1 MHPKRFSP
9 SDPPAAKPASTTL
22 ESWRSTGLV
31 MVVDDEPTVRD
42 VAAEL
47 LEVMGLTPHTCE
59 DGESALAYF
68 KQHAAEVRLVLLDA
82 RMPGMDGE
90 ATLREMQK
98 LRRDVRVVLS
108 SGLTDPGAAGQFA
121 EGELAGFLH
130 KPFELDDFADAVRA
144 ALESGTTG
152 A

>member
-1 MHPKRFSP
+1 VHPLRFSP
-9 SDPPAAKPASTTL
+9 TELPASKPASTTL

-47 LEVMGLTPHTCE
+47 LEVMGLTPHACE
-59 DGESALAYF
+59 DGESAIAYF
-68 KQHAAEVRLVLLDA
+68 REHAAEVRLVLLDA
-82 RMPGMDGE
+82 RMPGLDGE
-90 ATLREMQK
+90 ATLRELRK
-98 LRRDVRVVLS
+98 LRADVRVVLS
-108 SGLTDPGAAGQFA
+108 SGLTDPEAAGRFA

-144 ALESGTTG
+144 ALEPGSTS